1 LGEKE
6 KTLTSDISEDNLKW
20 QAGVDLMTSI
30 QPVPASPEL
39 DLAKT
44 VLEDGAWALY
54 KTGMKPEGIPALLT
68 QIDDTIA
75 ELAAY
80 RQ

>member
-1 LGEKE
+1 
-6 KTLTSDISEDNLKW
+6 
-20 QAGVDLMTSI
+20 
-30 QPVPASPEL
+30 
-39 DLAKT
+39 
-44 VLEDGAWALY
+44 
-54 KTGMKPEGIPALLT
+54 MKPEGIPALLT